1 MCELTVACIGHRNI
15 ARSAAL
21 EKRTESVMRELIS
34 LRGAGVFLLGSRSDF
49 NDLCGRALDRM
60 KAEFPDVRKVY
71 VRAEYA
77 EIPESYRGHLLCF
90 YDDTVFPE
98 CVRGAGRNAYIAR
111 NRFMVDNSGIL
122 LTYYDESLPHGATS
136 GTATAVRY
144 AVRRGKNVINIFV

>member
-1 MCELTVACIGHRNI
+1 
-15 ARSAAL
+15 
-21 EKRTESVMRELIS
+21 MRELIS

-49 NDLCGRALDRM
+49 NDLCGRALDRL

-77 EIPESYRGHLLCF
+77 EIPESYRRHLLSF

-111 NRFMVDNSGIL
+111 NRL
-122 LTYYDESLPHGATS
+122 WWT
-136 GTATAVRY
+136 TAA
-144 AVRRGKNVINIFV
+144 FC